1 MALKSREKLWAYGL
15 GAVVGAWALVGLHD
29 RTFRAPA
36 RAQQEKMDSL
46 QRKIVRNEQKIQR
59 AERAADK
66 LQAWNQRSLPA
77 DTELARSLYQN
88 WLVEIVERAGFEKP
102 NVDSGEAV
110 SKAGVYRR
118 LPFSI
123 RGRGKLE
130 DLVKFLY
137 DFYCADHLHQIQR
150 LTIVPVANSQV
161 LELSLAVEALV
172 LPNAEA
178 ADELN
183 DRRSNRLAFDAFQQ
197 YRAIHDRNVFGEGGA
212 AALDASDFAFLT
224 AILNV
229 DGQPEAWFTLR
240 TTGEV
245 LKLRSGESFE
255 VGQFRGTVAEIEQQD
270 LVIQSDDERWLVSLG
285 ENLGQAAALPPEY

>member
-1 MALKSREKLWAYGL
+1 MQLKNREKIWAYGL
-15 GAVVGAWALVGLHD
+15 GAVVGVWALFGLYD
-29 RTFRAPA
+29 RTFRGPA
-36 RAQQEKMDSL
+36 QTRRDKIALLD
-46 QRKIVRNEQKIQR
+46 RKIDRSEQKIQR
-59 AERAADK
+59 AERAAEK
-66 LQAWNQRSLPA
+66 LRQWNACSLPA

-110 SKAGVYRR
+110 SKSGVYRR

-172 LPNAEA
+172 LPNADSE
-178 ADELN
+178 DELS
-183 DRRSNRLAFDAFQQ
+183 DRRSNRLAFDSFVP
-197 YRAIHDRNVFGEGGA
+197 YRTIHDRNVFGEGGV

-224 AILNV
+224 AILTV

-245 LKLRSGESFE
+245 LKLRVGESFE
-255 VGQFRGTVAEIEQQD
+255 VGQFRGAVAEIDQQD

-285 ENLGQAAALPPEY
+285 ENLGQASALPPEY

>member
-1 MALKSREKLWAYGL
+1 MALQRREKLWAYGL

-29 RTFRAPA
+29 RMFRAPA
-36 RAQQEKMDSL
+36 RAQRDKIASL
-46 QRKIVRNEQKIQR
+46 QKKIARNEQKIQR
-59 AERAADK
+59 AEQAAQK
-66 LQAWNQRSLPA
+66 LQDWNLRSLPS

-88 WLVEIVERAGFEKP
+88 WLVEIVERAGFDKP

-123 RGRGKLE
+123 RGRGTLE
-130 DLVKFLY
+130 DLVTFLY
-137 DFYCADHLHQIQR
+137 DFYCADHLHQVQR

-172 LPNAEA
+172 LPGAES
-178 ADELN
+178 ADKLSE
-183 DRRSNRLAFDAFQQ
+183 RRSNRLAFDSFQH
-197 YRAIHDRNVFGEGGA
+197 YRAIRDRNVFGEGGV

-229 DGQPEAWFTLR
+229 GGQPEAWFTLR

-245 LKLRSGESFE
+245 LKLRSGDSFE
-255 VGQFRGTVAEIEQQD
+255 VGQFRGTVAEIDQQD